1 MDQQLEGRQD
11 KRYDSQVNPN
21 LYIVRMLVD
30 AGKGWSSTK
39 YSNTHRVLEML

>member
-11 KRYDSQVNPN
+11 KRYDSQVKHKV
-21 LYIVRMLVD
+21 YIVCMLVD